1 MLTFVTSVTIAM
13 HDMVLLLVIRGCY
26 NIFIMSRNDLN
37 QQAAK
42 AVLTQIVNVVFQR
55 LVVGDTGQVRPIT
68 PPDLVS
74 VSSARAEARRD
85 AITAQQVIMSVWE
98 SMMPSDAPVSAFT
111 EDVYNMPESDSRRVP
126 PLPRL
131 RPPLP
136 AQSQRSSVVQPCA
149 SARLRTPV
157 C

>member
-1 MLTFVTSVTIAM
+1 MQVAVLRTMLTFVTSVTIAM

-42 AVLTQIVNVVFQR
+42 AVLTQIVNIVFQR
-55 LVVGDTGQVRPIT
+55 LVVGDSGMVRPIT

-85 AITAQQVIMSVWE
+85 AVTAQQVIMSVWE
-98 SMMPSDAPVSAFT
+98 SMMPSEAPVSAFT
-111 EDVYNMPESDSRRVP
+111 EEVYNMPESDSRYTQPPPGHPP
-126 PLPRL
+126 PLP
-131 RPPLP
+131 LP
-136 AQSQRSSVVQPCA
+136 S
-149 SARLRTPV
+149 
-157 C
+157 